1 MVTEIPQFKI
11 YGEDDPMFFERIQ
24 PRLELRSWSKLSTDE
39 KTTIY
44 ENLSIEFFSYD
55 FFKAGV
61 LNAIEELNY
70 HFTRIQPGINVH
82 KIKVEV
88 GHLPGNEIL
97 FQAAHKDFR
106 NIIIDEKSEDLVLF
120 MLSLCTKRLINEHLL
135 DLAKQETDTNK
146 RKQRVDSAHNIL
158 DKFANHLNH
167 LFDQFG
173 VNFIVTR
180 LGFVP
185 RQDKRIVKNI
195 YEPTLE
201 ILSDP
206 KWDSVN
212 SIFREVFAD
221 FHAQRYPEAITQ
233 AHNAVHQ
240 FLKIVFGEEGSSGK
254 GQFGK
259 LINKAKSQDIIS
271 QMDEIK
277 VWINWTTGFLPSE
290 RANKGSAKP
299 TSQTANSADA
309 LLVMNTALV
318 LIQHCLQ
325 KLEY

>member
-1 MVTEIPQFKI
+1 MSEFSPDWNFDLGLNSVLTK
-11 YGEDDPMFFERIQ
+11 
-24 PRLELRSWSKLSTDE
+24 K
-39 KTTIY
+39 KVIY
-44 ENLSIEFFSYD
+44 ENLSIEFFGYGFLD
-55 FFKAGV
+55 VGV
-61 LNAIEELNY
+61 VNLINKLNY
-70 HFTRIQPGINVH
+70 QFTRIQPGFNVH
-82 KIKVEV
+82 TMNVED
-88 GHLPGNEIL
+88 GYQQNDEHLYL
-97 FQAAHKDFR
+97 AAYEDFR
-106 NIIIDEKSEDLVLF
+106 NIFINKKSEDLVLL
-120 MLSLCTKRLINEHLL
+120 MLSLYAKCLIDKHELNLVDH
-135 DLAKQETDTNK
+135 ETDSEK
-146 RKQRVDSAHNIL
+146 RKQRIKSAFGRFDN
-158 DKFANHLNH
+158 FAICLNH
-167 LFDQFG
+167 LFDQFS
-173 VNFIVTR
+173 VNIVVTR
-180 LGFVP
+180 CGFVP
-185 RQDKRIVKNI
+185 RQDERIVKNI

-212 SIFREVFAD
+212 SIFREVFAEY
-221 FHAQRYPEAITQ
+221 HAQRYPDAITQ

-259 LINKAKSQDIIS
+259 LIKKAKSQDIIS

-325 KLEY
+325 NLEY